1 MFLLLPDERR
11 PTVNE
16 LSNQKGV
23 VQKASGWKLYHM
35 AAQIEDLVGAPCVTL
50 KLGLIVLSDL
60 CRATSGG
67 YIHFC
72 CSREVLFLSV
82 MVNVTGD
89 RHYVLLLPVPASVC
103 ASDCPK
109 FGMNS
114 YTTGWHLINA

>member
-50 KLGLIVLSDL
+50 KLGLKSPEHGLGINMGKSK
-60 CRATSGG
+60 
-67 YIHFC
+67 
-72 CSREVLFLSV
+72 LFLKV
-82 MVNVTGD
+82 
-89 RHYVLLLPVPASVC
+89 
-103 ASDCPK
+103 
-109 FGMNS
+109 
-114 YTTGWHLINA
+114 